1 MNILIL
7 LLLKLKLCFYRDYVH
22 ILIRLISNLS
32 LLIELGDRLDFVSGD
47 ELRPIWPMDDG
58 KDEAEYEEI
67 KVTDTKTKSY
77 MILEYC
83 I

>member
-1 MNILIL
+1 M
-7 LLLKLKLCFYRDYVH
+7 
-22 ILIRLISNLS
+22 S

>member
-1 MNILIL
+1 M
-7 LLLKLKLCFYRDYVH
+7 
-22 ILIRLISNLS
+22 S

-58 KDEAEYEEI
+58 KDEAECEEI